1 MARYSHASFV
11 YFLYNTKEEDGEMK
25 FLSFHFVVKMVLRTS
40 FRKYQSNKFCCL
52 KFCINESSFDNFIFP
67 SRFFKYND
75 CEKTKKGNS
84 TRFSEKEMTSYIPIY
99 NACISFLLFVS
110 VEKSGK
116 RFIDQLKFNRQIAQ
130 PRAENS
136 TVRKITEMRRMREK
150 ASDWVFRPEFD
161 QGQTLRDYKERS
173 RFASPSLVC

>member
-116 RFIDQLKFNRQIAQ
+116 RFIDRLKFNRQIAQ
-130 PRAENS
+130 PRAE
-136 TVRKITEMRRMREK
+136 K
-150 ASDWVFRPEFD
+150 
-161 QGQTLRDYKERS
+161 
-173 RFASPSLVC
+173 SPK